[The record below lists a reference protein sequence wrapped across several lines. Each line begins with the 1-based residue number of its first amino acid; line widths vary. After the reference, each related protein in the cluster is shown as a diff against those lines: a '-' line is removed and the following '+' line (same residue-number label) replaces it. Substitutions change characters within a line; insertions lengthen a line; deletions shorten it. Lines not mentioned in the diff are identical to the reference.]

1 MKGILLAGGKGSR
14 LHPLTKC
21 FSKHLLPVYDKPM
34 IYYPLSC
41 LMLAGIREILLIS
54 TPTDL
59 PLYQKLLQDGAELGI
74 SICYAEQQE
83 PNGIGEA
90 FLIAEKFID
99 RKPVALILGDNLF
112 YGEGLPKLLRNSS
125 ELTLGAQIFGYAVA
139 DPSQYGVV
147 QLDHTQKPIAII
159 EKPKQL
165 ISKWAV
171 PGFYFYDEQV
181 VDIARTLKPSAR
193 GELEIT
199 DINQQ
204 YLKQG
209 QLTCVLLGRGMTWLD
224 TGLHHQL
231 LESSNFVQV
240 IETRQG
246 LKIACL
252 EEIAYRMGFINAEQ
266 LEQLANKMVHNEY
279 GQYLLQLL
287 EREVA

>member
-54 TPTDL
+54 TPTDI
-59 PLYQKLLQDGAELGI
+59 PLYQKLLQDGSELGI
-74 SICYAEQQE
+74 SIYYAEQQE
-83 PNGIGEA
+83 PKGIGEA
-90 FLIAEKFID
+90 FLIAEKFIND
-99 RKPVALILGDNLF
+99 EPVSLILGDNLF
-112 YGEGLPKLLRNSS
+112 YGEGFPKLLRQCAELNS
-125 ELTLGAQIFGYAVA
+125 GAQIFGYAVA

-147 QLDHTQKPIAII
+147 QLDAYQKPVAII

-171 PGFYFYDEQV
+171 PGFYFYDTQV
-181 VDIARTLKPSAR
+181 VDIAKTLKPSAR

-204 YLKQG
+204 YLDQG
-209 QLTCVLLGRGMTWLD
+209 QLKCALLGRGMTWLD

-231 LESSNFVQV
+231 LESSNFVHV

-252 EEIAYRMGFINAEQ
+252 EEVAYRMGFINAEQ
-266 LEQLANKMVHNEY
+266 LQKLADNMIHNGY

-287 EREVA
+287 DREVA